1 MDSTRYDITDRTRL
15 RQVAGEFMVQVKP
28 GDLIGLEGELG
39 AGKTTFVKDVA
50 ACLGVVADVISPT
63 FVYEQVY
70 ELPAPVRGIHRLRHS
85 DLYRLE
91 SDDDVTALGL
101 TFDDPEAVYFVE
113 WMEHA
118 PVLRRRATHLLRFA
132 VNYGGERMME
142 VIRV

>member
-1 MDSTRYDITDRTRL
+1 MGSTRYDITDRVKL
-15 RQVAGEFMVQVKP
+15 RQVAVEFIEQVKS

-91 SDDDVTALGL
+91 SDDDVTDLGL
-101 TFDDPEAVYFVE
+101 TFDDPEAVYFAE

-118 PVLRRRATHLLRFA
+118 PALRHRATYLLRFA
-132 VNYGGERMME
+132 VNYGGERILE